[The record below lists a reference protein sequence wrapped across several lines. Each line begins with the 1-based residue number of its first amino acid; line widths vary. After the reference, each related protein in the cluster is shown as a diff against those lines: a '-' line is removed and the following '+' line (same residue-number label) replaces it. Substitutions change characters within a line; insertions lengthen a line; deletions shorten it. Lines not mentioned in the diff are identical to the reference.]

1 MNREHGDRDMDA
13 DARGTSN
20 AAWQVRIFAK
30 VMQQESTSNVV
41 VAILEPHHDDAAFAL
56 GGALGRGLFANCRR
70 ILVTVFS
77 ESSHIAATAK
87 IKPQASDIPDIRRA
101 ETRKFCKRLNMSCL
115 GIGQQDVP
123 IAPGRFHDLIDQV
136 RREIVAV
143 LRDIRPDVVLCPLPQ
158 EQERAHPHHIIV
170 CEACKEA
177 VAEVG
182 NIVFM
187 AYDDATYSRHNIDA
201 RIRISGMAYQ
211 PVLVELTMAELAEKI
226 SLMAIFETQEKPDYV
241 RRILKK
247 VPGSEDNTVSETLWI
262 PKPLTGTIRRLVA
275 RPRHMALGQG
285 V

>member
-1 MNREHGDRDMDA
+1 MNP
-13 DARGTSN
+13 SSP
-20 AAWQVRIFAK
+20 VRIFAK
-30 VMQQESTSNVV
+30 LMEQKDTSNVV
-41 VAILEPHHDDAAFAL
+41 VAILEPHHDDSAFAL
-56 GGALGRGLFANCRR
+56 GGALGRGLFAKCRR

-77 ESSHIAATAK
+77 ESSHIADTAK
-87 IKPQASDIPDIRRA
+87 IKPQASDVPAIRRA

-115 GIGQQDVP
+115 EIGQQDVP

-158 EQERAHPHHIIV
+158 EQENAHPHHVII

-177 VAEVG
+177 VSEVG
-182 NIVFM
+182 DIVFM
-187 AYDDATYSRHNIDA
+187 GYDDATYSRHNIDA

-211 PVLVELTMAELAEKI
+211 PILVELTMAELAEKI

-262 PKPLTGTIRRLVA
+262 PKPLIGTIRRLVA
-275 RPRHMALGQG
+275 RPQHMALGQG